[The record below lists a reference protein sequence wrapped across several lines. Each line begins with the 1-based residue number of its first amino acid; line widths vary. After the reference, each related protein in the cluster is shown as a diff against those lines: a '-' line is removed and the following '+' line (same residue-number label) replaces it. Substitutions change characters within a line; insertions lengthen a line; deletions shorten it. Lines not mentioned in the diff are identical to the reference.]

1 VLEGGWRKEWSLP
14 SKKYPHWHCRKETL
28 QHQGVL
34 EGGEEVPHPQTFFS
48 EVGFYLKTFP
58 KGRRGRRPP
67 GAAVVG
73 WDFGFTPR
81 LQNCFIIVFSKTFP
95 EGVTADAGSQGV
107 LEGGGG
113 MGGSPSIQISSQS
126 CFQKLSSTGPRR
138 PHASE
143 GAGGEEEK
151 GGSPIHFSKNLFFP
165 KTPSMGP
172 FGSRLPGVLEEGGE
186 EGGAHP
192 PP

>member
-1 VLEGGWRKEWSLP
+1 MVPPLKKIPTLALPQGDTAAPGGAEGG
-14 SKKYPHWHCRKETL
+14 
-28 QHQGVL
+28 
-34 EGGEEVPHPQTFFS
+34 GGEVPHPQTFFS